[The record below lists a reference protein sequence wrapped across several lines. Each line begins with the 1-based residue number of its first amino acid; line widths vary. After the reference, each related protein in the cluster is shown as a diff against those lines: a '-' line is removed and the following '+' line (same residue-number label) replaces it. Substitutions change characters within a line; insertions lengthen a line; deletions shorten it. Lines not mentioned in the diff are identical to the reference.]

1 MFGYVRPLEGE
12 LKVRELEEYKAV
24 YCGLCHSLGQR
35 CGFLSRFI
43 LNYDFVFLAMLLEE
57 GTDGGT
63 TVHRRCVAHPLAGR
77 KCTLCPGLV
86 MDLAAEESVILAYY
100 KLRDDFQDE
109 KVGKRLVSRLLAL
122 FLKPAYKKA
131 RKTQP
136 DFNRRVK
143 ECLAELEQL
152 EQAGS
157 EKLDQVS
164 DTFARVLQAAAPSG
178 ADPARERVLA
188 QLLYHLGR
196 WIYLVDGMDDLAED
210 VKQGRY
216 NPVFARFG
224 GNVDKEYMKNTL
236 NNSLSLI
243 QAAFQLLEK
252 NRWTPI
258 LENILYLGL
267 PAVQAKVWKD
277 SEDPDKKKRAGDL
290 L

>member
-24 YCGLCHSLGQR
+24 YCGLCHSLGKR

-63 TVHRRCVAHPLAGR
+63 TVRHRCVAHPLAGR
-77 KCTLCPGLV
+77 KCTLCSGLV

-136 DFNRRVK
+136 DFDRRVK

-196 WIYLVDGMDDLAED
+196 WIYLVDGMDDWAED
-210 VKQGRY
+210 MKQGRY
-216 NPVFARFG
+216 NPVVARFG
-224 GNVDKEYMKNTL
+224 GNVDKEYMKTTL